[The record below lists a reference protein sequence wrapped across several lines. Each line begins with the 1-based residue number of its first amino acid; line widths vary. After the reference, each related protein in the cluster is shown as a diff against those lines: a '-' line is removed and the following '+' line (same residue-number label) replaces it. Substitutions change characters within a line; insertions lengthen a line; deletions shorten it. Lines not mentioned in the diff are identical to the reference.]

1 MSIRT
6 EDQNLNI
13 TPTRA
18 AQATADK
25 IHEEI
30 LSSAAQMGEY
40 TLTALPTFDGGLSLF
55 YAGRTPENAGRLRS
69 FSVNREGILTGHA
82 CASISD
88 DGTVGDFQPI
98 VGGMIHVLLKRRGVP
113 YPAVE
118 NNDPINYGDSEES
131 AMITAAQ
138 AIPGLRIDGYRFS
151 STSTVIVQEV
161 HADPDGKMVRIV
173 AAEPTSGRIIERTL
187 HADRPLAAWGTL

>member
-1 MSIRT
+1 MSIHT

-30 LSSAAQMGEY
+30 LSSAPQMGEY
-40 TLTALPTFDGGLSLF
+40 TLTSLPTFDGGLSLF
-55 YAGRTPENAGRLRS
+55 YAGRTPESAGRLRS

-82 CASISD
+82 CASVAD
-88 DGTVGDFQPI
+88 DGTVGDFHPI
-98 VGGMIHVLLKRRGVP
+98 VGGMIRVLLERRGVP
-113 YPAVE
+113 YPVE
-118 NNDPINYGDSEES
+118 NTGPINYGHAEES

-138 AIPGLRIDGYRFS
+138 AIPGLQIDGYRFS
-151 STSTVIVQEV
+151 AASTVIVQEV
-161 HADPDGKMVRIV
+161 HPDQGGKMVRIV
-173 AAEPTSGRIIERTL
+173 AAEHSSGRVIERTL
-187 HADRPLAAWGTL
+187 HADRPLAAWGML